1 MLFKIYYVRDDN
13 MRFIN
18 VLAENLIDSLNTLRK
33 SDNTKLLC
41 IQDCYG
47 KRFML

>member
-1 MLFKIYYVRDDN
+1 MLFKIYYVKDN
-13 MRFIN
+13 NMHFVN
-18 VLAENLIDSLNTLRK
+18 VLAENLVDSLNTLRK

-47 KRFML
+47 EKFAL